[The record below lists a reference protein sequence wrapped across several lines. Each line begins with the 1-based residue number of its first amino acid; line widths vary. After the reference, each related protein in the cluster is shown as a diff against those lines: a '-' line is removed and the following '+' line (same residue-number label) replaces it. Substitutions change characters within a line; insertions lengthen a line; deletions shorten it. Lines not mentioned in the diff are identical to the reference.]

1 MGKQFLHAGILS
13 LGIIAFHFGYHP
25 HYIGKQYRLYLVV
38 VLIPLLI
45 CLWWLDKYGSSV
57 IGEQRDLKRAT
68 FLSLAATFLS
78 FCFQLGAILL
88 MHVVYSFKVD
98 PGIYLLPLLF
108 SLFIV
113 APSILVGEWVHA
125 KVKYPIIVAV
135 LFWGLC
141 IFSLRFGPKRVFTP
155 RTQLFGF
162 PERKGLVINPFMK
175 EASGLA
181 VNSTDPN
188 LLWTHNDLGNRG
200 ELFLIS
206 LKGET
211 IATIDLDSLSHR
223 DWEDLSIGPG
233 PVDGQSYLYIA
244 DIGDNFNMFP
254 RKYIHRIPEP
264 RRNKEGQWE
273 SPSQPETITITYPDF
288 QYDAETMLLDPVN
301 KDLYFITKRRA
312 NAHIYKLSYPYSTK
326 EIHQL
331 EKVGTLPFFNIV
343 SGDISSDGQEILLK
357 TYFAVYYWKREK
369 GEMVENTLSREPV
382 RLPYIPEAQGEA
394 MCWAPDGKGYYTLS
408 EYDEKWP
415 HLLYY
420 KRAQI
425 DEK

>member
-13 LGIIAFHFGYHP
+13 LGIIAFHFAYHP

-45 CLWWLDKYGSSV
+45 SLWWLDKYGSSV
-57 IGEQRDLKRAT
+57 IGEKRDFKRAAW
-68 FLSLAATFLS
+68 LSVAATVLS
-78 FCFQLGAILL
+78 FLFQLGAILL
-88 MHVVYSFKVD
+88 MHFIYGFNVD
-98 PGIYLLPLLF
+98 PGIHFLPALF

-125 KVKYPIIVAV
+125 KIKYPILVAI

-141 IFSLRFGPKRVFTP
+141 IFSFRFSPKRVFTP

-181 VNSTDPN
+181 VSRTDPN

-211 IATIDLDSLSHR
+211 VATVDLDSLSHR
-223 DWEDLSIGPG
+223 DWEDLAIGPG
-233 PVDGQSYLYIA
+233 PDAGKNYLYIA

-254 RKYIHRIPEP
+254 RKYIHRIHEP
-264 RRNKEGQWE
+264 SRDNKGKWVVKE
-273 SPSQPETITITYPDF
+273 QPETITITYPDF
-288 QYDAETMLLDPVN
+288 QYDAETMLLDPLN
-301 KDLYFITKRRA
+301 KDLYFITKR
-312 NAHIYKLSYPYSTK
+312 
-326 EIHQL
+326 
-331 EKVGTLPFFNIV
+331 
-343 SGDISSDGQEILLK
+343 
-357 TYFAVYYWKREK
+357 
-369 GEMVENTLSREPV
+369 
-382 RLPYIPEAQGEA
+382 
-394 MCWAPDGKGYYTLS
+394 
-408 EYDEKWP
+408 
-415 HLLYY
+415 
-420 KRAQI
+420 
-425 DEK
+425 

>member
-25 HYIGKQYRLYLVV
+25 HYIGRQYRLYVVV

-45 CLWWLDKYGSSV
+45 SLWWLDKYGSSV
-57 IGEQRDLKRAT
+57 IGEKRNFKRVAW
-68 FLSLAATFLS
+68 LSLTATVLS
-78 FCFQLGAILL
+78 FFFQFAAILF
-88 MHVVYSFKVD
+88 MHFIYGFNID
-98 PGIYLLPLLF
+98 PGIHFLPALF
-108 SLFIV
+108 SLSIV

-125 KVKYPIIVAV
+125 KVKYPILVAF

-141 IFSLRFGPKRVFTP
+141 ISSLRFGPNRIFTP

-162 PERKGLVINPFMK
+162 PERKGLVINPFIK

-181 VNSTDPN
+181 VSRANPD

-211 IATIDLDSLSHR
+211 LATLDLDSLSHR
-223 DWEDLSIGPG
+223 DWEDLAIGPG
-233 PVDGQSYLYIA
+233 PVEDKTYLYVA
-244 DIGDNFNMFP
+244 DIGDNFNIFP

-264 RRNKEGQWE
+264 TRSKKGEWMLHGK
-273 SPSQPETITITYPDF
+273 PETITITYPDF
-288 QYDAETMLLDPVN
+288 QYDAETMLLDPLN
-301 KDLYFITKRRA
+301 KDLYFITKRRS

-326 EIHQL
+326 KPNQL
-331 EKVGTLPFFNIV
+331 DKVGTLPFFNIV
-343 SGDISSDGQEILLK
+343 SGDISSDGQEILIK

-369 GEMVENTLSREPV
+369 GEALEKTLAREPV

-394 MCWAPDGKGYYTLS
+394 MCWTPEGEGYYTLS

-420 KRAQI
+420 KRAKR
-425 DEK
+425 ENN